1 VENKHQFVLL
11 PRQKQVLDLAAED
24 KTYKEIEHQL
34 SLSEASIQYH
44 MKQIQYLLG
53 VQSKSEAVA
62 ITIRQSL
69 LI

>member
-11 PRQKQVLDLAAED
+11 PRQKQVLALAAES
-24 KTYKEIEHQL
+24 KTYKENAHQL

-44 MKQIQYLLG
+44 MKQIQNLLG

-62 ITIRQSL
+62 ITIRQGL

>member
-11 PRQKQVLDLAAED
+11 PRQKQVLDLAAEG